1 MKKLALVLVALTVA
15 TPAWAQFGALDRAID
30 KGMKAKRLI
39 DIKISDAEERQIGE
53 QVSAQLITT
62 FGVYQDAD
70 VAKYVSLVGN
80 VMAQSS
86 SRPSLQ
92 WEFIV
97 LDTDGVNAFAAP
109 GGLVHVTRGLLG
121 LIKSE
126 AELAGVL
133 GHELTHITGK
143 HTINSIQ
150 KGNAVSFTADEVSA
164 SGGLGQSLMTRF
176 AQKAYSDLLNNKF
189 DRNDE
194 NNADENGVQ
203 LANKVGYAPVGLAN
217 ALTKLMER
225 NKGRQ
230 EPNGLFAS
238 HPLMQERLT
247 NIVRVIREKKLEASA
262 LGAERYAKNIT
273 FDAKGIG
280 ELDVVDPSLR
290 GLTGGDGKSGE
301 PAKTDEKKDE
311 KKKEEKKG
319 GFGLGRLISG
329 GSQAQNTQTVA
340 SAGGRAGWPD
350 RDATG
355 GTNRTKIPVKIERA
369 ALDEFRKGIA

>member
-150 KGNAVSFTADEVSA
+150 KGNAVSFTTDEVSA

-225 NKGRQ
+225 NKDRQ

-280 ELDVVDPSLR
+280 ELEVVDPSLR

-355 GTNRTKIPVKIERA
+355 GTNRTKVPVKIERA
-369 ALDEFRKGIA
+369 ELDEFRKGIA